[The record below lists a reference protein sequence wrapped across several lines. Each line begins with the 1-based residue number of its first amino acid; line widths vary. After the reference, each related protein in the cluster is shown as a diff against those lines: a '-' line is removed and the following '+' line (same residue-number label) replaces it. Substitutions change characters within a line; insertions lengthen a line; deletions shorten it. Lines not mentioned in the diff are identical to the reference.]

1 MSDLEDKMIND
12 TKDSQLEQSAQL
24 EPGCWVSKA
33 EKQKNRELVRLFPFL
48 LPRNA
53 WSGRKITDG
62 AGFWPGSPNEVPE
75 YDYEY
80 TSFDLIPQG
89 WRRAFGLEMCQE
101 IEDALEADGIQDKY
115 FPVQIKEKYGT
126 LRWYSNFTTEKLEK
140 ILHKYEDLSERTCIL
155 CGAPATKYAVNWIS
169 PYCDKCAQRI
179 SEYDHFISAQEYF
192 MEEE

>member
-12 TKDSQLEQSAQL
+12 TEDSQSAQI
-24 EPGCWVSKA
+24 EPDCKVSKA
-33 EKQKNRELVRLFPFL
+33 EKQKNRELVKRFPFL
-48 LPRNA
+48 IPRNA

-62 AGFWPGSPNEVPE
+62 AGYWPGSPNEVPK

-89 WRRAFGLEMCQE
+89 WRRAFGMEMCQE

-115 FPVQIKEKYGT
+115 YPVQIKEKYGT
-126 LRWYSNFTTEKLEK
+126 LRWYDNFTTEKLGK
-140 ILHKYEDLSERTCIL
+140 ILRKYEDLSERTCIL
-155 CGAPATKYAVNWIS
+155 CGAPATKYTVNWIS
-169 PYCDKCAQRI
+169 PYCDDCAQRV
-179 SEYDHFISAQEYF
+179 SKYDHFISAQEYF

>member
-12 TKDSQLEQSAQL
+12 TKDSQLEPSAQL

-33 EKQKNRELVRLFPFL
+33 EKQKNRELVKRFPFL

-89 WRRAFGLEMCQE
+89 WRRAFGMEMCQE
-101 IEDALEADGIQDKY
+101 IEDALEVDGLQDKY

-126 LRWYSNFTTEKLEK
+126 LRWYTNFTTEKLEK

-169 PYCDKCAQRI
+169 PYCDECAQRI

>member
-1 MSDLEDKMIND
+1 MSDLVDKMIND
-12 TKDSQLEQSAQL
+12 TEDRQSAQIK
-24 EPGCWVSKA
+24 PDCKVSKA
-33 EKQKNRELVRLFPFL
+33 EKQKNRELVKRFPFL
-48 LPRNA
+48 IPRNA

-62 AGFWPGSPNEVPE
+62 AGYWPGSPNKVPE

-89 WRRAFGLEMCQE
+89 WRRAFGMEMCQE

-126 LRWYSNFTTEKLEK
+126 LRWYDNFTTEKLEK
-140 ILHKYEDLSERTCIL
+140 ILRKYEDLSERTCIL

-179 SEYDHFISAQEYF
+179 SEYEHFISAQEYF